1 MNMIDQYSGTRIMID
16 LDHWIKKMGYF
27 LFVNKGMEVSYHF
40 AVLESLGNWYSM
52 LLLLFI
58 FVYNIVIGNSH
69 TLALLYVLSLLIKY
83 TDMIDKYVY

>member
-1 MNMIDQYSGTRIMID
+1 MTIIDQYSGTRIMIG

-27 LFVNKGMEVSYHF
+27 LFVNMGMEVSYHF

-58 FVYNIVIGNSH
+58 FVYNMSLVI
-69 TLALLYVLSLLIKY
+69 
-83 TDMIDKYVY
+83 

>member
-1 MNMIDQYSGTRIMID
+1 MID

-58 FVYNIVIGNSH
+58 FVYNIVIGNGH
-69 TLALLYVLSLLIKY
+69 TLPLLYVLSLLIKY
-83 TDMIDKYVY
+83 TDMIDKYHSMYTR